1 MTGRKSVINKNYI
14 LNVNEN
20 NRPNRGLE
28 PMKKQ
33 RMKVAALAA
42 AVSGS
47 ALVGAPALAA
57 DLDNVIEVGK
67 AVAQDGAAAQ
77 QRVDAISEQTDSIIT
92 EYKGVN
98 DTIDGLVLF
107 NRQMQQSIDRQ
118 EESIANI
125 ENSIKQVTVM
135 QRQMQPLTDRMLD
148 ALENFVAL
156 DLPFRKAER
165 EQRIADLRDN
175 MTDPKLTIAERFRQ
189 VLEAY
194 KIENEYGRKI
204 DHYASKIDFGQGEM
218 DMNVLQIGRVALLA
232 QSPDKETSIAWNS
245 RSSQWEVLTDGQYQD
260 AIIKGL
266 RIAKQQAPMDLMTI
280 PAISP
285 EAAQ

>member
-1 MTGRKSVINKNYI
+1 MI
-14 LNVNEN
+14 
-20 NRPNRGLE
+20 
-28 PMKKQ
+28 KQ

-47 ALVGAPALAA
+47 AFVGAPALAD
-57 DLDNVIEVGK
+57 DLDNVLEVGN
-67 AVAQDGAAAQ
+67 AVAQDGAASQ
-77 QRVDAISEQTDSIIT
+77 QRVDVISEQTDGIVT
-92 EYKGVN
+92 EYKQVN

-118 EESIANI
+118 MDSL
-125 ENSIKQVTVM
+125 ENLEDSIKQVTVM
-135 QRQMQPLTDRMLD
+135 QRQMQPLTDRMLE
-148 ALENFVAL
+148 ALGNFVAL
-156 DLPFRKAER
+156 DMPFRKAER

-175 MTDPKLTIAERFRQ
+175 MTDPRLTIAERFRQ

-204 DHYASKIDFGQGEM
+204 DHYEQKIDFGQGEM

-232 QSPDKETSIAWNS
+232 QSSDKETSVAWNS
-245 RSSQWEVLTDGQYQD
+245 RTAKWELLTDSDYQE

-266 RIAKQQAPMDLMTI
+266 RIAKKQAPADLMTI

>member
-1 MTGRKSVINKNYI
+1 
-14 LNVNEN
+14 
-20 NRPNRGLE
+20 
-28 PMKKQ
+28 MKKQ

-42 AVSGS
+42 AVSSS
-47 ALVGAPALAA
+47 AFVGAPALAD
-57 DLDNVIEVGK
+57 DLDNVLEVGN
-67 AVAQDGAAAQ
+67 AVAQDGAASQ
-77 QRVDAISEQTDSIIT
+77 QRVDAISEQTDTIIT
-92 EYKGVN
+92 EYKQVN
-98 DTIDGLVLF
+98 DSIDGLVLF

-118 EESIANI
+118 IESLENLEESIQ
-125 ENSIKQVTVM
+125 QVTVM

-156 DLPFRKAER
+156 DMPFRKDER
-165 EQRIADLRDN
+165 EARIADLREN
-175 MTDPKLTIAERFRQ
+175 MTQPNLTIAERFRQ

-204 DHYASKIDFGQGEM
+204 DHYETKIDFGQGEM
-218 DMNVLQIGRVALLA
+218 QMNVLQIGRVALLA
-232 QSPDKETSIAWNS
+232 QSPDKETSIGWNS
-245 RSSQWEVLTDGQYQD
+245 RANQWEVLTDGEYQE

-266 RIAKQQAPMDLMTI
+266 RIAKQQAPADLMTI